1 MKKEKWITGIICG
14 IFLMVAAVF
23 YIRSQYGQSLS
34 GKAGTEWTEIAASGN
49 GKDAEG
55 QTEEV
60 QQAGG
65 KETAGCTV
73 YICGQVRNPGVYALE
88 ADARVCD
95 AVEAAGGLTKKAD
108 AEAMNQ
114 ARLLTDGEQ
123 ITIPARSR
131 NRKKQS
137 SEPAGEEA
145 GADGRININQASKE
159 ELMTLTGI
167 GEAKAQMILQYR
179 TENGSF
185 QKPEDI
191 MNISGIKEGVYRQIK
206 DKITV

>member
-1 MKKEKWITGIICG
+1 MY
-14 IFLMVAAVF
+14 V
-23 YIRSQYGQSLS
+23 
-34 GKAGTEWTEIAASGN
+34 
-49 GKDAEG
+49 
-55 QTEEV
+55 
-60 QQAGG
+60 
-65 KETAGCTV
+65 
-73 YICGQVRNPGVYALE
+73 CGQVKHPGVYALE

-95 AVEAAGGLTKKAD
+95 AVDAAGGLTKKAD

-114 ARLLTDGEQ
+114 ARPLKDGEQ
-123 ITIPARSR
+123 ITIPSR
-131 NRKKQS
+131 GRGRKQQA
-137 SEPAGEEA
+137 SEQAPDEA

-159 ELMTLTGI
+159 ELMTLAGI

-185 QKPEDI
+185 QKTEDI